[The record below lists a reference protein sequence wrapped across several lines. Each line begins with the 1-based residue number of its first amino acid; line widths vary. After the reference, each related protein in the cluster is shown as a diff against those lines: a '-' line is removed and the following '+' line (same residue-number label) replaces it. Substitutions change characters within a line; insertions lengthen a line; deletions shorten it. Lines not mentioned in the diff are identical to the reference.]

1 MDSLRAMPAAWLRNN
16 SVLFY
21 SMQNW
26 LLNWNRRRG
35 RTARARESTPPSP
48 LQFSDLTAQDQEQY
62 RTSAAQLESL
72 LRPVRFMH
80 AVLAEEGI
88 EGLFA
93 LQPEILLSH
102 KPWIGNE
109 QRLME
114 YHRKIERSVFVYG
127 FETLYPELGS
137 RLRADARERSYRFL
151 DLTKIF
157 DGRPIQSYTD
167 YCHLTPAGNSLIAD
181 RLFTELKAN
190 FQRSAEVTG
199 MRAVRGAAGSG
210 S

>member
-1 MDSLRAMPAAWLRNN
+1 
-16 SVLFY
+16 
-21 SMQNW
+21 
-26 LLNWNRRRG
+26 
-35 RTARARESTPPSP
+35 
-48 LQFSDLTAQDQEQY
+48 
-62 RTSAAQLESL
+62 
-72 LRPVRFMH
+72 MH

-88 EGLFA
+88 QGLFA

-114 YHRKIERSVFVYG
+114 YHRKIESREFVYG

-137 RLRADARERSYRFL
+137 RLLADGRERGYRFL

-181 RLFTELKAN
+181 RLFIELKAN

-199 MRAVRGAAGSG
+199 MRPVRAAAGSG